1 MLTPDKVAEAVRFV
15 IEALS
20 APDRVIERTGM
31 GNLHAALA
39 PALETWVEECGG
51 TRDILLV
58 SASGSV
64 NYNLTT
70 EDSDLDLKAAYL
82 PTLEDFYHNRFPKFN
97 LVTPEFDCEV
107 QAVHKFVHDTM
118 KGHINA
124 FEPLYAKSSLADP
137 DFAHIMNLGLK
148 PLVEMN
154 VMSTVR
160 ACYFSAVQT
169 DAEAVANGWKP
180 RKAAHALRFLLFL
193 ITLLDRGQFDYV
205 LHEPLKTAILNVKI
219 GKTSRGEY
227 VPLFD
232 ELLDTAKTMAFR
244 YVNSGNDY
252 VFTDRVIEL
261 DERSSPEWEKLRAW
275 VDAEMIDLV
284 RQPIESSF
292 RDAYIAAE

>member
-1 MLTPDKVAEAVRFV
+1 MLTPDKAAETVRFV
-15 IEALS
+15 FDAMSKPEK
-20 APDRVIERTGM
+20 VIERAGM
-31 GNLHAALA
+31 GEIHAALA

-58 SASGSV
+58 SPSGSV
-64 NYNLTT
+64 NYDLTT
-70 EDSDLDLKAAYL
+70 ENSDLDMKAAYL

-97 LVTPEFDCEV
+97 LVTPEFDCEI
-107 QAVHKFVHDTM
+107 QAVHKFVHHMM

-137 DFAHIMNLGLK
+137 DFIHIMHAGLK

-154 VMSTVR
+154 VMSTIR

-169 DAEAVANGWKP
+169 DKDAFTNGWKP

-193 ITLLDRGQFDYV
+193 ITLLDRGHFDYV
-205 LHEPLKTAILNVKI
+205 LHEPLKTAILNVKL
-219 GKTSRGEY
+219 GNTSRGEY

-261 DERSSPEWEKLRAW
+261 DERNSPKWEKLHAW
-275 VDAEMIDLV
+275 VDAEMIDLI
-284 RQPIESSF
+284 RQPIELAF
-292 RDAYIAAE
+292 RDVYIAAE